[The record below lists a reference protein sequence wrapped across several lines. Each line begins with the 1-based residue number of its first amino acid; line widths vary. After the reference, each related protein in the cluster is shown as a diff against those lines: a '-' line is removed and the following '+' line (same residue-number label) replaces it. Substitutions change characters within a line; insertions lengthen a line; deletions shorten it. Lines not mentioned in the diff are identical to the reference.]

1 VRLAAIVCA
10 TCGAPAAEDARF
22 CSRCGAALAP
32 AQVSETRRVV
42 TSLFADVVGSTS
54 LAEQMDPE
62 DFRAL
67 MEDLVAR
74 MVAAVDGL
82 GGTIEHLAG
91 DGVLAL
97 FGAPVAHED
106 DAERAVL
113 AGLRIVADIG
123 GDADGAATRYSIEPP
138 AVRVGIETGLAVVGP
153 VDAGGHA
160 RLAATGDS
168 LNTAARLQAAARP
181 GTVLVGERTWELVEA
196 RFDWGD
202 RHELELKGKADP
214 VSAVEATAPATRGAA
229 VPGPGARLVGRDQEL
244 EDALKH
250 VHEVLA
256 GRGGLLLIFGEP
268 GIGKTRLLRELCA
281 RFDGARSPVGEPL
294 WLAGRCAS
302 YGESLPYLPF
312 RGVLGDWLGVPPS
325 DPEIDADALAPILGF
340 GAEVQKLDPEDV
352 QHRAFDA
359 VRTLLERRA
368 REGPVMLVL
377 DDMQWADS
385 SSVALLEYLLPTTRE
400 AALLIIVAARLEHDG
415 PGPGLRRAAGESHA
429 RDLTL
434 EPLHGEADR
443 DLLSA
448 LVGPGTLPLE
458 LERRVLERAEGN
470 PFYLEE
476 LVGSLLQSGALE
488 RSSEGFRFV
497 GRPPV
502 EVPETIER
510 LVLARIDRLAPG
522 SGEVLRAASVLGRRF
537 DEPLLEAV
545 VGGTGVGEELQELRR
560 HDLIRGEPSAPR
572 REYRFKHSLI
582 QETAYGSLLRR
593 RQQELHGRAALALE
607 RLSPER
613 HGLLAHH
620 YSAAGQD
627 EPALAQHTLA
637 AKAAFG
643 MYALDEALDHCARAT
658 RAAERLGAATE
669 DRRVGEL
676 LRVRG
681 NVRFYRGDLA
691 GGAEDAQAALAAARA
706 TGDRRLEMRALTDLS
721 GLRHHSVDQAVE
733 YGQQALRIAES
744 LGDVEATILSL
755 SRLSILL
762 ANRLRLDAAVE
773 HAERALRLAD
783 RARNDRMVGRALDAI
798 KLVAFELGD
807 LRKLEE
813 VSQRAA
819 AIHRRLDDRF
829 YLSYTMLESAFVPLA
844 GGGFAAARE
853 RLDEALALNAALGD
867 RSGRPLFLDA
877 LCWLERSRGD
887 YRAALNAGLE
897 GYRIARAGASEDWL
911 AWSASGL
918 GWTLLELG
926 EMDSAAE
933 VLREGLAAVEGTG
946 AAVQLVRCAGL
957 LAAAECEVREVE
969 RAARQADRVEAL
981 LGRMTAPP
989 GGTFLY
995 GAHAQLAVAHVRLS
1009 QGDAAAA
1016 ERLSAP
1022 LLAAADHAGWLET
1035 VARAA
1040 TALGGCRLLTGDRAG
1055 SKRLLLRAV
1064 SVAGDAGFPAAE
1076 RAARM
1081 ALARLLFE
1089 DDRPAEGARHEDRAA
1104 DLDERI
1110 RAGIA
1115 EGEPAVPPR

>member
-1 VRLAAIVCA
+1 
-10 TCGAPAAEDARF
+10 
-22 CSRCGAALAP
+22 
-32 AQVSETRRVV
+32 V
-42 TSLFADVVGSTS
+42 TALFADVVGSTS

-67 MEDLVAR
+67 MEDLVTR

-123 GDADGAATRYSIEPP
+123 DDADRAAARYSIEPP

-153 VDAGGHA
+153 VDAGGQA

-181 GTVLVGERTWELVEA
+181 GTVLVGERTCGLVEA
-196 RFDWGD
+196 QFKWGD
-202 RHELELKGKADP
+202 RHELELKGKADR
-214 VSAVEATAPATRGAA
+214 VSAVEALAPAARGAA
-229 VPGPGARLVGRDQEL
+229 VSAPGARLVGRDEEL
-244 EDALKH
+244 EAALEH
-250 VHEVLA
+250 VHDVLA
-256 GRGGLLLIFGEP
+256 GRGSLLLVFGEP

-281 RFDGARSPVGEPL
+281 RFDGARSAVGDPL

-312 RGVLGDWLGVPPS
+312 RGLLGDWLGIPPT
-325 DPEIDADALAPILGF
+325 DPEVDADALAPILGF
-340 GAEVQKLDPEDV
+340 GGEVQKLDPGDV

-359 VRTLLERRA
+359 VRRLLERRA

-385 SSVALLEYLLPTTRE
+385 SSVALLEHLLPTTRE
-400 AALLIIVAARLEHDG
+400 AALLIVLAARLEHDG
-415 PGPGLRRAAGESHA
+415 PGPGLREAAGGGHLRE
-429 RDLTL
+429 LVL
-434 EPLHGEADR
+434 EPLRDEADR

-448 LVGPGTLPLE
+448 LVGLGTLPPE

-488 RSSEGFRFV
+488 RSPGGFRFV
-497 GRPPV
+497 GGPPV

-510 LVLARIDRLAPG
+510 LVLARIDRLPPG
-522 SGEVLRAASVLGRRF
+522 TGEVLRAASVLGRRF

-545 VGGTGVGEELQELRR
+545 VGGTGIGEELQELRR
-560 HDLIRGEPSAPR
+560 HDLIRADSSAPER
-572 REYRFKHSLI
+572 DYRFKHSLI

-620 YSAAGQD
+620 YSAAGEH
-627 EPALAQHTLA
+627 EPALDQHTLA

-643 MYALDEALDHCARAT
+643 MYALDEALEHCARAME
-658 RAAERLGAATE
+658 AAERLGADADE
-669 DRRVGEL
+669 SRVGEL

-681 NVRFYRGDLA
+681 NVRFFHGDLA
-691 GGAEDAQAALAAARA
+691 GSGEDAQAALATARS
-706 TGDRRLEMRALTDLS
+706 TGDRRLEMRALTDLCQ
-721 GLRHHSVDQAVE
+721 LRHHSVDQAVE
-733 YGQQALRIAES
+733 YGQQALQMAES
-744 LGDVEATILSL
+744 VGDVEATILSL

-773 HAERALRLAD
+773 LAEQALRLAD
-783 RARNDRMVGRALDAI
+783 RAKDDRMVGRALDAI

-829 YLSYTMLESAFVPLA
+829 YLSYAMLESAFVPLA
-844 GGGFAAARE
+844 GGRFAEARE
-853 RLDEALALNAALGD
+853 RLDEAMALNAAVGD

-933 VLREGLAAVEGTG
+933 VLREGLAAVQGTG

-957 LAAAECEVREVE
+957 LAAAECEVGEVD
-969 RAARQADRVEAL
+969 RAARQADRVEEL

-995 GAHAQLAVAHVRLS
+995 GAHAQLAVAHVRLR
-1009 QGDAAAA
+1009 QGDAPAA

-1022 LLAAADHAGWLET
+1022 LLAAADQAGWLEI
-1035 VARAA
+1035 VSRAA
-1040 TALGGCRLLTGDRAG
+1040 TALAGCRLLRADRAG
-1055 SKRLLLRAV
+1055 GERLLQRAV
-1064 SVAGDAGFPAAE
+1064 TVACEAGFPAAE
-1076 RAARM
+1076 RAART
-1081 ALARLLFE
+1081 ALAALLFE
-1089 DDRPAEGARHEDRAA
+1089 YGRAAEAARHEHRAA
-1104 DLDERI
+1104 ELDERI